1 VKFRRAALRELEA
14 PEKLDQVIRLA
25 SAPAWL
31 MGAALAVIVAAAA
44 AWASV
49 GTVVTTVAAPGV
61 LIHADGVSTLEATV
75 SGQVVR
81 WWVSPDGLAIKGA
94 PLYSV
99 QDPDGKIS
107 TVTAPWNAYVVSAIV
122 TDGQLVSPGT
132 PIASLEQV
140 TGAGTPLEAA
150 VFVPTAASP
159 AITAGTSVT
168 LTSAAAPSSVF
179 GTLRGTVASVGRAP
193 ETAGSLQ
200 AFLGQGTS
208 IGTSSLLSA
217 GGVIKV
223 VIKLATAPGSAT
235 RLAWTK
241 AAPSFALGPESS
253 VQASF
258 TVARQHPITWL
269 LG

>member
-49 GTVVTTVAAPGV
+49 GTVATTVAAPGV
-61 LIHADGVSTLEATV
+61 LIHADGVSTLDATV

-99 QDPDGKIS
+99 QDPDGKVR
-107 TVTAPWNAYVVSAIV
+107 TVTAPWNAYVVSTIV

-140 TGAGTPLEAA
+140 TGASEPLEAA
-150 VFVPTAASP
+150 VFVPAAAAP
-159 AITAGTSVT
+159 TILVGTSVT
-168 LTSAAAPSSVF
+168 LTAAAAPSSVF
-179 GTLRGTVASVGRAP
+179 GTLRGTVASVGRFP
-193 ETAGSLQ
+193 ETADSLQ

-208 IGTSSLLSA
+208 TSSLLSA

-223 VIKLATAPGSAT
+223 VITLATAPGSAT
-235 RLAWTK
+235 KLAWSKT
-241 AAPSFALGPESS
+241 APGFTLSSESS

-258 TVARQHPITWL
+258 TVARQRPISWL